1 MGEKKCDG
9 KDIVQVGP
17 RLPNGSFLGV
27 RHLPD
32 HTREFGEVRS
42 LEDGKPLDDRALLLS
57 EREGEDN
64 VLDVVSG
71 GTISNLKE
79 GTLPG
84 GGQVATPAYREGYE
98 RTFGSNRKLD
108 SSLN

>member
-1 MGEKKCDG
+1 MGKRKCDG

-32 HTREFGEVRS
+32 HTRELGEIRS
-42 LEDGKPLDDRALLLS
+42 LEDGKPLDDGALLLS
-57 EREGEDN
+57 EREGED

-71 GTISNLKE
+71 GTVADLKQ

-84 GGQVATPAYREGYE
+84 GGQVATPAYREGYD
-98 RTFGSNRKLD
+98 RTFGSRKLD